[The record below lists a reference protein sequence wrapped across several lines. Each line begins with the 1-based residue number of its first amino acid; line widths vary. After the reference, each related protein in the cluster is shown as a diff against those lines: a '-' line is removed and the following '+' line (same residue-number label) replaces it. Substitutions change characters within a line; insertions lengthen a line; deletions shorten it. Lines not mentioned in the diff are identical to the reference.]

1 MSVRKIAL
9 SVLTVGIVGSFLTL
23 DAQTPTEGKQP
34 DNKAVV
40 AVVNGVS
47 ITRQQLADELIARKG
62 RAQLEALVHRT
73 LIEQT
78 CKGKGITVTDKEVQ
92 EELVSEMKAAA
103 SANLADFEK
112 SMLSPRRT
120 TLFEYRE
127 DVIRPRIMIQKL
139 ANSQLQ
145 LTDEDLKREFA
156 CHYGTKVAIRLITFK
171 DAQIAKRTWGEIRGN
186 AEMFIRYAKQQ
197 ENLDLAASAGMML
210 PFGRHTT
217 HDDIEKR
224 AFELKDGEISEVIQT
239 PQRGYVIILKDHEY
253 PARTDVT
260 FEQKKEELRA
270 SALEKKRQTEVPKI
284 IAEIKKQASTKIQ
297 LFLDSQEDPAK
308 AVEKYEKLFNNPSK

>member
-9 SVLTVGIVGSFLTL
+9 SVLTVGIVGSFLAL
-23 DAQTPTEGKQP
+23 DAQMPSDGKQP

-40 AVVNGVS
+40 AVVNGVP

-78 CKGKGITVTDKEVQ
+78 CKDKGINVSEKEVQ
-92 EELVSEMKAAA
+92 EELISEMKASA

-112 SMLSPRRT
+112 SMLKPKRT
-120 TLFEYRE
+120 SLFEYRE
-127 DVIRPRIMIQKL
+127 DVIRPRIMIDKL
-139 ANSQLQ
+139 AASQLT

-156 CHYGTKVAIRLITFK
+156 CHYGPKVAIRIITFK

-186 AEMFIRYAKQQ
+186 AQMFIRYAKQQ
-197 ENLDLAASAGMML
+197 ENLDLAASAGMMV

-217 HDDIEKR
+217 HDEIEKR

-260 FEQKKEELRA
+260 LEQKKEELRA
-270 SALEKKRQTEVPKI
+270 SAMEKKRQTKVPEI

-308 AVEKYEKLFNNPSK
+308 AIEMYNKMTNNPSK